1 MQFFVRTSNYQ
12 NSRMLNICDK
22 DLLGRVLKKDKLLI
36 NISTSYYGQ
45 RLVDAAEAETLMRNS
60 SILNM
65 VGKQTIDMSINL
77 NIGSR
82 QGVKVI
88 DEVPFL
94 IVFKM

>member
-12 NSRMLNICDK
+12 NSKMLNICDEH
-22 DLLGRVLKKDKLLI
+22 LLGKVFKKDKMQI
-36 NISTSYYGQ
+36 NISKSYYGQ
-45 RLVDAAEAETLMRNS
+45 RLVDENEAEKLMKES

-65 VGKQTIDMSINL
+65 VGTQTIEMSINL
-77 NIGSR
+77 QIGSR

-94 IVFKM
+94 IVFQL

>member
-1 MQFFVRTSNYQ
+1 
-12 NSRMLNICDK
+12 MLNICDE
-22 DLLGRVLKKDKLLI
+22 DLLGRVLKKDKLHI
-36 NISTSYYGQ
+36 NISASYYGQ
-45 RLVDAAEAETLMRNS
+45 RLVDAAEAEKLMRNS

-77 NIGSR
+77 KIGSR
-82 QGVKVI
+82 NGVKVI